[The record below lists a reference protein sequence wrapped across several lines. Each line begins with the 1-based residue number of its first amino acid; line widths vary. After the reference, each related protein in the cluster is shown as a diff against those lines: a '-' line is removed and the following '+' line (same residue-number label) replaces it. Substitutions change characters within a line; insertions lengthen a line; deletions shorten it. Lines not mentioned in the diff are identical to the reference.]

1 MTFMKRI
8 FFFMLVNMLVMVS
21 VTILTGIIC
30 TFLYG
35 SPTRVPE
42 IKKERNFFFH
52 DFRGFLC
59 KSIGRIKGVFYEIK
73 KYLMYSSLFSL
84 TFLFLES
91 PFRCHSD
98 EILGWDLL
106 KFSI

>member
-1 MTFMKRI
+1 MYSFLLVVCFLMTICILPLQAKIRHVI
-8 FFFMLVNMLVMVS
+8 LNQDQIVNVRTAPGLA
-21 VTILTGIIC
+21 TI
-30 TFLYG
+30 
-35 SPTRVPE
+35 VQE
-42 IKKERNFFFH
+42 
-52 DFRGFLC
+52 
-59 KSIGRIKGVFYEIK
+59 SIGRIKGVFYEIK

-106 KFSI
+106 KFSIF